1 MLVRRISVLSIFIF
15 VFFFSAESFSQRF
28 LGAVS
33 AGVNLSQ
40 VDGDEVYGFK
50 KIGLNIGPSV
60 IFPFGKDKKWSLT
73 MELLFSQQGSTQKS
87 VSAARDTISSDTGHY
102 DGYRLNLDYIQV
114 PLILHFTD
122 KRIVAIGVGFSYSQ
136 LVAVSEYENYDDPRG
151 YVRTS
156 TTLSGP
162 YKKSDFEVL
171 GDVRLRIWQKL
182 WLNVRYSYSMFP
194 IRERHFS
201 VAIPNGVN
209 EWDRKQY
216 NNVVS
221 VRLVY
226 IFNDL
231 LPNKKKKKT
240 DDSD

>member
-1 MLVRRISVLSIFIF
+1 MLVRRISILSVFLFVFIF
-15 VFFFSAESFSQRF
+15 SVESFSQRF

-33 AGVNLSQ
+33 AGINLSQ
-40 VDGDEVYGFK
+40 IDGDEVYGFK

-60 IFPFGKDKKWSLT
+60 IFPFGKDKKWSLS

-87 VSAARDTISSDTGHY
+87 VNTARDTISSDTGHY
-102 DGYRLNLDYIQV
+102 DGYRLTLNYIQV

-122 KRIVAIGVGFSYSQ
+122 KRIVAVGVGFSYSQ

-162 YKKSDFEVL
+162 YKKADFEVL

-182 WLNVRYSYSMFP
+182 WLNVRYSYSMVP

-231 LPNKKKKKT
+231 LPNKKKKKA